1 LRQVTSMGW
10 QDRDYNRIGS
20 TRFQNPIWN
29 LLFGSL
35 PLGTWFG
42 IRVRIHAT
50 LILLIVGELIFAQTA
65 QGYGIRHTLAHLAVL
80 FGIIVLHEFG
90 HCLGARM
97 MGGEADEVLLWPL
110 GGLAYARPPH
120 RAWPTFVT
128 VAAGPAVN
136 VIICVIAGGALWG
149 MGHFDWRLI
158 NPFISFS
165 GREAVS
171 PETLR
176 WIFVHPGGMWLFWI
190 FTTSLSL
197 LFFNLLPIFPLD
209 GGQMLQSILW
219 KPLGYRRSMDI
230 ACVSGMVGAG
240 VGFLLG
246 LVGVNWMLLALAVSG
261 FITCYQMRRTLQ
273 MNAYDEGGED
283 HDLSAAWDNGAARKP
298 RRKLKK
304 RWFHAARKRAL
315 ADQAQQAKI
324 DAILA
329 KVKEKGLHSLSWW
342 EKRTLR
348 KATERQ
354 RQQDLAGR
362 L

>member
-1 LRQVTSMGW
+1 MGW

-20 TRFQNPIWN
+20 TRFQNPLLNI
-29 LLFGSL
+29 LFGSL

-42 IRVRIHAT
+42 IRVRLHST
-50 LILLIVGELIFAQTA
+50 LIMLIVFDLVFAQSA
-65 QGYGIRHTLAHLAVL
+65 QGYGWERTLARLAVL
-80 FGIIVLHEFG
+80 FTIILLHEFG
-90 HCLGARM
+90 HCVGARV

-120 RAWPTFVT
+120 RPWPTFVT

-136 VIICVIAGGALWG
+136 VIICLITGGALFAL
-149 MGHFDWRLI
+149 GHFDWAWL
-158 NPFISFS
+158 NPFITF
-165 GREAVS
+165 GGKLLVS
-171 PETLR
+171 PATFSL
-176 WIFVHPGGMWLFWI
+176 IDPQHLVGWLFWL

-197 LFFNLLPIFPLD
+197 LFFNLLPIFPMD
-209 GGQMLQSILW
+209 GGQMLQAILW
-219 KPLGYRRSMDI
+219 KPLGYRRSMNI
-230 ACVSGMVGAG
+230 ACVTGMVGAG
-240 VGFLLG
+240 AGFLWG
-246 LVGVNWMLLALAVSG
+246 LMGANWMLVFLAASG
-261 FITCYQMRRTLQ
+261 FMTCYQMRRMLQ
-273 MNAYDEGGED
+273 MTAYEEGDGEEYD
-283 HDLSAAWDNGAARKP
+283 VSAAWDNAAIESHKP
-298 RRKLKK
+298 RKKLKK
-304 RWFHAARKRAL
+304 RWVTAARKRAL